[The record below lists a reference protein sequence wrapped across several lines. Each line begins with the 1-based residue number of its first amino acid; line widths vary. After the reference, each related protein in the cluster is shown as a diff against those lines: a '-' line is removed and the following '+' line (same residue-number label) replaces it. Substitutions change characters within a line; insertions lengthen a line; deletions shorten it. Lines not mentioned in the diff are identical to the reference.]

1 MPFFNYKNKKVYYE
15 EIGTGKPVLLL
26 HGNTASSNMFLDV
39 IESYTLNYKVILID
53 FLGHGKSDRLEEFP
67 IDLWFDE
74 AQQVI
79 SFLKEKKYN
88 NVNLIGSSGGA
99 LVAINVALE
108 APQLVD
114 KVIADSFEGEN
125 PLKEFT
131 KNIIKGRQLSKY
143 DENAKMFY
151 NYMHG
156 DGWEN
161 VVENDTKSIVEHD
174 RTIGKFFHKPL
185 ETLKSQILL
194 TGSKEDEFVCTINP
208 NYFQDIYGDMLRK
221 IGHGEIYLFE
231 SGGHPAM
238 ISNKNEFAQ
247 LSKRFFE
254 E

>member
-1 MPFFNYKNKKVYYE
+1 MPFFNYENKKVYYQ

-39 IESYTLNYKVILID
+39 IESYTLNYKIILID

-67 IDLWFDE
+67 VDLWFDE

-79 SFLKEKKYN
+79 LFLKEKKYN

-108 APQLVD
+108 APELVD

-125 PLKEFT
+125 SLKEFT
-131 KNIIKGRQLSKY
+131 KNIIKDRQLSKY

-156 DGWEN
+156 DVWEN
-161 VVENDTKSIVEHD
+161 VVDNDTKSIVEHD
-174 RTIGKFFHKPL
+174 KTIGKFFHKPL

-194 TGSKEDEFVCTINP
+194 TGSKEDEFVCSINP
-208 NYFQDIYGDMLRK
+208 NYFQYIYGDMLRK

>member
-1 MPFFNYKNKKVYYE
+1 MSSFNYKNKKIYYE

-39 IESYTLNYKVILID
+39 IESYTSNYKIILID
-53 FLGHGKSDRLEEFP
+53 FLGHGKSDRLQEFP

-99 LVAINVALE
+99 LVAINIALE
-108 APQLVD
+108 EPGLVD
-114 KVIADSFEGEN
+114 KVIADSFEGEK

-131 KNIIKGRQLSKY
+131 KNAIKDRELSKQ
-143 DENAKMFY
+143 DENTRMFY
-151 NYMHG
+151 KYMHG
-156 DGWEN
+156 DDWEM
-161 VVENDTKSIVEHD
+161 VVDNDTKSIVEHD

-185 ETLKSQILL
+185 ENLQSHILF
-194 TGSKEDEFVCTINP
+194 TGSKQDEFVCSISP
-208 NYFQDIYGDMLRK
+208 NYYQDIYGDMLRK

-238 ISNKNEFAQ
+238 ISNKDEFQQ
-247 LSKRFFE
+247 LSKRFFKK
-254 E
+254 